1 MDKAANYSREPEG
14 ANATPVNRQNDGDQV
29 LTVLGLETSCD
40 ETAASVVR
48 LGPDGATVLSS
59 VIHSQIDEHA
69 AYGGVVPEIAARSH
83 VEMIDTVTRQA
94 MEQSGL
100 DWSEL
105 SGVAATAGPGLV
117 GGVMVGLSYGKAVA
131 LARDLPLVAI
141 NHLEGHAVSARL
153 GAETAYP
160 FLLLLV
166 SGGHC
171 QLLEVR
177 GIGDMSRLGTTIDDA
192 AGEAFD
198 KIAKAMGLGYPG
210 GPALEKLAASGDGSR
225 FELPRALL
233 GRKDCD
239 FSFSGLKTAASRL
252 AQTCE
257 TDQDRAD
264 LADAVQ
270 KAIARQLMERTERAM
285 KAYLES
291 HPELVAHGEAP
302 SALKQPSPAGEA
314 VGQDNALKQSS
325 PAGETVG
332 QKRIFVVAG
341 GVAANKT
348 VRATLQKLA
357 TKYGFGFFAPP
368 MAYCTDNAA
377 MIALAGAERLEKG
390 WVSDLDAV
398 ARPRWPLD
406 EARATG
412 DPVHKK
418 QGRKGAKA

>member
-1 MDKAANYSREPEG
+1 MNTGADYSSGTTGATKPASRPTGTEG
-14 ANATPVNRQNDGDQV
+14 RAPGAR

-48 LGPDGATVLSS
+48 LSAAGAEVLSS

-69 AYGGVVPEIAARSH
+69 AFGGVVPEIAARSH
-83 VEMIDTVTRQA
+83 VEMIDGVARRA
-94 MEQSGL
+94 MAEAGIDYAAL
-100 DWSEL
+100 D
-105 SGVAATAGPGLV
+105 GVAATAGPGLV

-131 LARDLPLVAI
+131 LARGLPLIAV

-153 GAETAYP
+153 GAETTYP

-210 GPALEKLAASGDGSR
+210 GPALERLAASGDGSR
-225 FELPRALL
+225 FDLPRALL

-270 KAIARQLMERTERAM
+270 KAIARQLAERTERAM
-285 KAYLES
+285 VAYAEQHQERL
-291 HPELVAHGEAP
+291 
-302 SALKQPSPAGEA
+302 
-314 VGQDNALKQSS
+314 
-325 PAGETVG
+325 
-332 QKRIFVVAG
+332 FVVAG

-348 VRATLQKLA
+348 IRRTLEDLA
-357 TKYGFGFFAPP
+357 TKHGFGFLAPP
-368 MAYCTDNAA
+368 LVYCTDNAA

-390 WVSDLDAV
+390 LTSDIDVA

-406 EARATG
+406 EARANA

-418 QGRKGAKA
+418 TGRKGAKA